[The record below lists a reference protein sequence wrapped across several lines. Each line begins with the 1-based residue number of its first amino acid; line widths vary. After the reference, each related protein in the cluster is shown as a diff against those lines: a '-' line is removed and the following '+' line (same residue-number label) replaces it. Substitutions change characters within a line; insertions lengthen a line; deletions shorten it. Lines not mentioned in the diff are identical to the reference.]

1 MARESASSS
10 SAAHRGGPAT
20 TFAILPVK
28 RFGAAKFRLGDELSG
43 GTRRALAEA
52 MVTDVLMALRRTKAV
67 TEALLVTSEPA
78 AEAIGRGYGANV
90 LFDDR
95 EAGQSAATLIGIAHA
110 IEQGASRVLLVP
122 GDCPA
127 VAPAE
132 LEALLDRPATG
143 RSVVIVPD
151 RHGVG
156 TNALLLT
163 PPDVIEPAFGPGSRE
178 RHERAAAAAGVPCT
192 VEEVETLAL
201 DVDTPEDLAELRTA
215 LANRRGG
222 AAHTRGMLSRLAT
235 THRKASAR
243 APVEPPTGE

>member
-1 MARESASSS
+1 MARDSASGP
-10 SAAHRGGPAT
+10 SARGGAAQGV

-28 RFGAAKFRLGDELSG
+28 RFGAAKVRLGDELSG

-52 MVTDVLMALRRTKAV
+52 MVTDVLMALRRTKSVA
-67 TEALLVTSEPA
+67 EALLVTSEPA

-90 LFDDR
+90 LYDGQ

-110 IEQGASRVLLVP
+110 IEEGATRVLLVP

-127 VAPAE
+127 VDPAE
-132 LEALLDRPATG
+132 LEALLDRPTTG

-151 RHGVG
+151 RHGSG

-163 PPDVIEPAFGPGSRE
+163 PPNVIEPAFGPDSRQ
-178 RHERAAAAAGVPCT
+178 RHEQAAAAAKVPCT
-192 VEEVETLAL
+192 VEHVETLAL
-201 DVDTPEDLAELRTA
+201 DVDTADDLAALRVA

-222 AAHTRGMLSRLAT
+222 AAHTRGMLSRIAT
-235 THRKASAR
+235 TRKSAP
-243 APVEPPTGE
+243 AEPPPG